1 MDMLFLRPS
10 TQEEALALL
19 TQYKQDAMIVAGG
32 TDAVLRLTQKKTAIC
47 FARIWRKTLCTKNWN
62 IPENLIFPVK

>member
-32 TDAVLRLTQKKTAIC
+32 TDAVLRLTQKKTAPLAGRYSGT
-47 FARIWRKTLCTKNWN
+47 ARDCRL
-62 IPENLIFPVK
+62 

>member
-19 TQYKQDAMIVAGG
+19 TQYKQDAMIVDAGWG
-32 TDAVLRLTQKKTAIC
+32 AVRRGAQ
-47 FARIWRKTLCTKNWN
+47 
-62 IPENLIFPVK
+62 

>member
-32 TDAVLRLTQKKTAIC
+32 TDAVLRLTQKKDRSCRHPLAGRYSGTARDC
-47 FARIWRKTLCTKNWN
+47 RL
-62 IPENLIFPVK
+62 

>member
-19 TQYKQDAMIVAGG
+19 TQYKQDAMIVAS
-32 TDAVLRLTQKKTAIC
+32 AVRTPC
-47 FARIWRKTLCTKNWN
+47 CG
-62 IPENLIFPVK
+62 

>member
-32 TDAVLRLTQKKTAIC
+32 TDAVLRLTQK
-47 FARIWRKTLCTKNWN
+47 LSL
-62 IPENLIFPVK
+62 IPISEPTRH

>member
-19 TQYKQDAMIVAGG
+19 TQYKQDAMIVAGRYSG
-32 TDAVLRLTQKKTAIC
+32 TARDCRL
-47 FARIWRKTLCTKNWN
+47 
-62 IPENLIFPVK
+62 